1 LQIPL
6 NILFFVPWQRNTI
19 IPSFTISFS
28 NLYLHPTPLSRRFKH
43 LLTRTQRL
51 CVTKKQGEG
60 KREIERV
67 RKRKKERVR
76 ERERERERGGVKI
89 GERKYF
95 PFRGIQPPMK
105 NNSRLLNSFD
115 VFD

>member
-1 LQIPL
+1 LFHGNATLSFLLSPLAFLTSIP
-6 NILFFVPWQRNTI
+6 T
-19 IPSFTISFS
+19 
-28 NLYLHPTPLSRRFKH
+28 PTPLSRRFKH

-76 ERERERERGGVKI
+76 EREREREREG
-89 GERKYF
+89 
-95 PFRGIQPPMK
+95 RGK
-105 NNSRLLNSFD
+105 NR
-115 VFD
+115 